1 MVFPDEYQK
10 QRRDRMGDAIGDYL
24 TDEEC
29 SSRQVYEEMLAEI
42 QSWIDY
48 HRKFLTKAEHLRDLM
63 MGMRPVDFDTSKPQT
78 LYENVR
84 NPLSDIYRTNDELD
98 KI

>member
-1 MVFPDEYQK
+1 
-10 QRRDRMGDAIGDYL
+10 MGDAIGDYL

-42 QSWIDY
+42 QSWVDY

-63 MGMRPVDFDTSKPQT
+63 MGMRPVDFDTPHKPQT
-78 LYENVR
+78 LYEEILNQ
-84 NPLSDIYRTNDELD
+84 
-98 KI
+98 KG